1 MKTIIIIALL
11 GLSIVQVNAQK
22 MKESDIPSVVKAAF
36 KKAFPS
42 AKEVKWSKEEEEAG
56 LYEVEFKNSKTEM
69 SVLMDEAGTVKEVE
83 TEIKKS
89 ELPTAVQESIK
100 KDYAGYK
107 IEEAAK
113 IVSNGITTYE
123 AEVEKGE
130 KSFDLI
136 FDVNGKLLKKI
147 EKKEKDEKD

>member
-1 MKTIIIIALL
+1 MKTIMIISLL
-11 GLSIVQVNAQK
+11 GLSVVQVNAQK
-22 MKESDIPSVVKAAF
+22 MKESDIPSVVKAVFQKSYPA
-36 KKAFPS
+36 
-42 AKEVKWSKEEEEAG
+42 AKEVKWSKEEG
-56 LYEVEFKNSKTEM
+56 LYEVEFKNGKTEM
-69 SVLMDEAGTVKEVE
+69 SVLMDQAGTVKEVE
-83 TEIKKS
+83 NEIKKS
-89 ELPTAVQESIK
+89 ELPAAVQESIK

-136 FDVNGKLLKKI
+136 FEVNGRLLKKI

>member
-1 MKTIIIIALL
+1 MKTIMIIAFL

-36 KKAFPS
+36 KKAYPS
-42 AKEVKWSKEEEEAG
+42 AREVKWSKEEE
-56 LYEVEFKNSKTEM
+56 LYEVEFENAKTEI
-69 SVLMDEAGTVKEVE
+69 SVLLDLTGEVKEVE

-89 ELPTAVQESIK
+89 ELPAAVQESIK
-100 KDYAGYK
+100 KDYSGYK
-107 IEEAAK
+107 IEEAAR
-113 IVSNGITTYE
+113 IVSDGITTYE

-136 FDVNGKLLKKI
+136 FNANGKLVKKI
-147 EKKEKDEKD
+147 EKKEKEDKD